1 MAGERL
7 SRKGRRFIKRIQRA
21 KSRYELQQLASEIQ
35 AELDKRN
42 ISFDEALIVG
52 NILQARVDTLPGED
66 IVYAISDRDSYRK
79 TLELYLRDGIL
90 TATEQ
95 LLLWEERRRL
105 GINDDDHELLMDQL
119 LNVWKRQGKNVTI
132 HKWRRPGGEANA

>member
-1 MAGERL
+1 MAHERL
-7 SRKGRRFIKRIQRA
+7 SRKGRRFIKKIKRA
-21 KSRYELQQLASEIQ
+21 KTRYELQQLASEIQ
-35 AELDKRN
+35 SELDRRN
-42 ISFDEALIVG
+42 LSFDETLIVG
-52 NILQARVDTLPGED
+52 NILQARVDMLPGDE

-119 LNVWKRQGKNVTI
+119 LAIWKRQGKNVTV
-132 HKWRRPGGEANA
+132 HKWRRPGGEASA

>member
-1 MAGERL
+1 MAVERL
-7 SRKGRRFIKRIQRA
+7 SRKGRRFIKRIKRA
-21 KSRYELQQLASEIQ
+21 KTRYELQQLASEIQ

-42 ISFDEALIVG
+42 LSFDETLVVG
-52 NILQARVDTLPGED
+52 NILQARVDMLPGDE

-119 LNVWKRQGKNVTI
+119 LAIWKRQGKNVTI
-132 HKWRRPGGEANA
+132 HQWRRPGGETSA